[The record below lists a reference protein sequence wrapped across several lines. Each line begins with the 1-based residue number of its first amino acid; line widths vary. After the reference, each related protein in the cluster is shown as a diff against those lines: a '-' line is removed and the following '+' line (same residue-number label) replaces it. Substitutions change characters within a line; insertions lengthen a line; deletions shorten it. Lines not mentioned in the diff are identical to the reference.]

1 MVSVKILVAVSA
13 GLFGLQT
20 LSLPIPNPSQITTF
34 KHTAHE
40 ARRSSIDAITSDL
53 EKRIAEPAPL
63 SPHGNS
69 RIWRHARSVKPAAP
83 SKSATEGIS
92 STRAAKRAPTPS
104 ANERPAGYNSR
115 IWRHAR
121 NVAPKDTKSVEARA
135 PVSTPN
141 PSKPI
146 SRVWRH
152 AKKADV
158 PKVTK
163 SESKPSKPTPEVRN
177 VKARSPAAK
186 SDLNAILQSSPAWRL
201 AARATNTRAAT
212 TQAPSSTP
220 APQNSRVWRHA
231 ARAASAPKDTKTPVP
246 KGVVGIPRST
256 TAAAPKASASPVSN
270 NSRVWRHNARSVAAP
285 KNATAEVPK
294 AAAEISKA
302 APKAAPKVASAPAVS
317 NSRVYRHAPRSPAPA
332 PAPMHPLYK
341 APTTPISKSA
351 AATSPNNSR
360 VWRHAARTVEEA
372 PKVSRSET
380 RSAAPREVRSPSG
393 QTSRVWRHT
402 ARAAV
407 SESSQLKG
415 NLTALSENS
424 LAARANSGDSQDVI
438 LTADDEAQLYKELK
452 FSFPGFSL
460 AGEVILAPQGLIVFF
475 LVIGI
480 IGGCVILTLPLVAID
495 IC

>member
-20 LSLPIPNPSQITTF
+20 LSLPIPNPNQITTF

-83 SKSATEGIS
+83 SKSASEGIS

-104 ANERPAGYNSR
+104 VNERPAGYNSR

-121 NVAPKDTKSVEARA
+121 SVAPKDTKPVEARA

-163 SESKPSKPTPEVRN
+163 SESKPIKPTPKVRN

-186 SDLNAILQSSPAWRL
+186 SDLNSILQSSPAWRL
-201 AARATNTRAAT
+201 AARATNTRPAT

-220 APQNSRVWRHA
+220 APKNSRVWRHA
-231 ARAASAPKDTKTPVP
+231 ARAAPASKDNRTPAP
-246 KGVVGIPRST
+246 KGVVGVPRST
-256 TAAAPKASASPVSN
+256 TAAAPKASASPISN
-270 NSRVWRHNARSVAAP
+270 RSRVWRHAARSVAAP

-294 AAAEISKA
+294 AAAEVSK
-302 APKAAPKVASAPAVS
+302 PAPKVARKAASAPAVS
-317 NSRVYRHAPRSPAPA
+317 NSRVYRHAPRSPAP
-332 PAPMHPLYK
+332 MHPLYK

-351 AATSPNNSR
+351 AAASPNNSR
-360 VWRHAARTVEEA
+360 VWRHVARATEEV
-372 PKVSRSET
+372 PKISRSET
-380 RSAAPREVRSPSG
+380 SSAAAPKEVKRSTN

-402 ARAAV
+402 SRAAV

-415 NLTALSENS
+415 NSTALSEENS
-424 LAARANSGDSQDVI
+424 LAARANSDDSQDVI

-460 AGEVILAPQGLIVFF
+460 AGETVLAPQGLIVFF
-475 LVIGI
+475 LVVGI
-480 IGGCVILTLPLVAID
+480 IGGCVLLSLPLGMM
-495 IC
+495 C